1 MLVTRA
7 RLLGF
12 TIAND
17 LTWNDYVTEMTKKA
31 NKRLHF
37 LTQSK
42 RAGVPKQDLALFYV
56 SFVRS
61 IIDYEASVFFN
72 GLPKYLKNELT

>member
-1 MLVTRA
+1 MLVTRT

-31 NKRLHF
+31 NKRPYF
-37 LTQSK
+37 LTLLI
-42 RAGVPKQDLALFYV
+42 RAGVPKQDLALFCV

-61 IIDYEASVFFN
+61 IIDYAAPVFFS
-72 GLPKYLKNELT
+72 GLP